1 MLTARENMR
10 RCVKNEGP
18 DRYVN
23 QYEALKP
30 MSTPLAFHN
39 PRPRRGEA
47 DKVNAWGVTYSYPMN
62 VPAGFP
68 VHTPDKLVVK
78 DIENWRDYVKAPSL
92 DWPEEE
98 WEKMEAA
105 YASVDR
111 TKAYACTFVTPGI
124 FEQTH
129 HLCSIDQVLLYYMIN
144 EEEMTD
150 MIKYITEWELKFAE
164 KFINRLH
171 PDAILHHDDWG
182 SETNTFLRPS
192 MFDDYFLEPYK
203 QIYGYYHDHGV
214 ELIIHHSDSYG
225 ANIVPEMIEM
235 GIDVWQG
242 PMHTNNVPE
251 LVKKWGKQITF
262 MGEIDNKFV
271 DFDNATYD
279 DCVKAARNAIES
291 VGTMEGFIPCITQG
305 GPGSLYVGGYEGL
318 WQAIDEYNIEK
329 FGYTQEEID
338 AARLPLSVM
347 MPGSYRAKIECKYN
361 DYRNVLP
368 DK

>member
-78 DIENWRDYVKAPSL
+78 DIEHWRDYVKAPSL

-144 EEEMTD
+144 EDEMTD
-150 MIKYITEWELKFAE
+150 MIKYITERELRFAE

-203 QIYGYYHDHGV
+203 QIYGYYKDHGV
-214 ELIIHHSDSYG
+214 EIIVHHSDSYS
-225 ANIVPEMIEM
+225 ANLVPEMIEM

-242 PMHTNNVPE
+242 AVFENNIPK
-251 LVKKWGKQITF
+251 LVAEYKGAIT
-262 MGEIDNKFV
+262 I
-271 DFDNATYD
+271 
-279 DCVKAARNAIES
+279 
-291 VGTMEGFIPCITQG
+291 QG
-305 GPGSLYVGGYEGL
+305 GLDNGKYDMPDWTDEKVRAGLKAHIEACGPKFIIPALTMGGPETTYEGL
-318 WQAIDEYNIEK
+318 YERVS
-329 FGYTQEEID
+329 EIIAEFD
-338 AARLPLSVM
+338 PIYF
-347 MPGSYRAKIECKYN
+347 PQN
-361 DYRNVLP
+361 
-368 DK
+368 